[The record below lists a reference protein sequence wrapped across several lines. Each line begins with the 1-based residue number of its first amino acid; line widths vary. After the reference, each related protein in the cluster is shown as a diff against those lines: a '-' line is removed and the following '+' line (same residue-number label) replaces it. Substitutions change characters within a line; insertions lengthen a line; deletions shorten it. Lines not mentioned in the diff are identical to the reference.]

1 MAPAKTRRPALP
13 PLPGGGGA
21 LLRSRWLPYLVLLP
35 AGVTLILVLAFVVF
49 DRGESKPAPRG
60 TAHADFPVEFA
71 LAALVEPGP
80 GEIPE
85 GVEPAAGAHAFLWL
99 LRDSAV
105 PRFAPWARYVQNSD
119 LVGFKGWVDADG
131 SFVSLALYPGRDADR
146 AAAAFAALRAAS
158 GEEILSITSIIEP
171 DEILRE
177 FAPLAPP
184 GIGEEAFAYRLRHGR
199 EERGS
204 DRNPDAVPQ
213 PGRVRDVAVI
223 WARVDGVILFAARNA
238 SAGAGVPEA
247 GREAALEIE
256 ALARNLAGR
265 VAAFDPAGVLRPAG
279 GRAGGPERLLR
290 DRLSRGAGGPVSGP

>member
-1 MAPAKTRRPALP
+1 MLPAMAPAKTRRPAPP
-13 PLPGGGGA
+13 PLPGGGRA

-49 DRGESKPAPRG
+49 DRGESRPAPQGKG
-60 TAHADFPVEFA
+60 TPHADFPVEFA

-80 GEIPE
+80 GEIPG

-158 GEEILSITSIIEP
+158 GEEILSITSILEP

-177 FAPLAPP
+177 FAPLVPP
-184 GIGEEAFAYRLRHGR
+184 GIGDEAFAYRLRHGR

-238 SAGAGVPEA
+238 GAGAGVPEA

-265 VAAFDPAGVLRPAG
+265 VAAFDPAG
-279 GRAGGPERLLR
+279 GPERLLR

>member
-1 MAPAKTRRPALP
+1 MAPAKTRRLAPP

-49 DRGESKPAPRG
+49 DRGASQQEPRG

-71 LAALVEPGP
+71 LAALVAPGP

-85 GVEPAAGAHAFLWL
+85 GVEPAAGAHAFLL
-99 LRDSAV
+99 FLRDSAV

-119 LVGFKGWVDADG
+119 LIGFTGWVDADG
-131 SFVSLALYPGRDADR
+131 SFVSLALYPGRDADL
-146 AAAAFAALRAAS
+146 AETAFAALRAAS
-158 GEEILSITSIIEP
+158 GEEILSITSIEP

-177 FAPLAPP
+177 FAPLASP
-184 GIGEEAFAYRLRHGR
+184 GIGDEAFAYRLRHGT

-238 SAGAGVPEA
+238 SAGTGVPEA
-247 GREAALEIE
+247 GREPALEIE

-279 GRAGGPERLLR
+279 DRRPGIARGRWAGKRAGPE
-290 DRLSRGAGGPVSGP
+290 SGP